1 VKCLLRDGLVG
12 AGVTFFDY
20 GCGRGEDL
28 ELLAAEGV
36 TCSGWD
42 PAYHPDAPR
51 HEADVVNLGY
61 VLNVIEDAQERA
73 GTLRAAYAL
82 CRRVL
87 AVAAQVV
94 LVGRGSTSV
103 EFGDGFV
110 TGRGTFQKLY
120 EQAELKDYLEA
131 QLGTEA
137 IPAGIGTFYV
147 FKDEERRQQFLAG
160 RFRRREILPRRR
172 LAEARLE
179 EDRLALEP
187 LAEAAAALGR
197 LPDASEFQGAAAVA
211 ERFGSLKRAFAALQR
226 MNGPEVW
233 EAIASRRREDLLVY
247 LALARFGK
255 RPPLSQLPPTLR
267 RDMRAFFG
275 TYAKACAEA
284 DVLLFRAGDAAAV
297 DEACKRSPVGKLL
310 PDDLYVHRDAL
321 DGLEPLLRVYEGCGR
336 AWLGEVEGANLIKF
350 HRRTG
355 KLSYL
360 AYPDFDTDPHPNLL
374 RCVRLNLRTR
384 QIDCYD
390 YAQSPNPPVL
400 HRKEIF
406 LPADDQRHEKF
417 ARLTAQEER
426 HGLLDDPSGIGTRQ
440 GWERRLSDRGFALKG
455 HRLVRQAGAA
465 EA

>member
-1 VKCLLRDGLVG
+1 MQRLRLDRLQHRRLVPDVRHALDRHQLGPATLL
-12 AGVTFFDY
+12 
-20 GCGRGEDL
+20 
-28 ELLAAEGV
+28 
-36 TCSGWD
+36 
-42 PAYHPDAPR
+42 
-51 HEADVVNLGY
+51 
-61 VLNVIEDAQERA
+61 
-73 GTLRAAYAL
+73 AAYAL
-82 CRRVL
+82 CRQVL
-87 AVAAQVV
+87 VVAAQVV
-94 LVGRGSTSV
+94 LAGRGSTSV

-120 EQAELKDYLEA
+120 EQAELKEYLEA

-137 IPAGIGTFYV
+137 VPAGIGTFYV
-147 FKDEERRQQFLAG
+147 FKDESRRQQFLAG

-172 LAEARLE
+172 IAEARLE

-197 LPDASEFQGAAAVA
+197 LPDASEFAGAAAVA

-226 MNGPEVW
+226 MNGVEVW
-233 EAIASRRREDLLVY
+233 EEIARRRREDLLVY

-267 RDMRAFFG
+267 RDMKAFFG

-284 DVLLFRAGDAAAV
+284 DGLLFRAGDGAAI

-310 PDDLYVHRDAL
+310 PDDLYVHRDGL

-360 AYPDFDTDPHPNLL
+360 AYPGFDTDPHPALS
-374 RCVRLNLRTR
+374 RCVRLNLRR
-384 QIDCYD
+384 
-390 YAQSPNPPVL
+390 S
-400 HRKEIF
+400 
-406 LPADDQRHEKF
+406 
-417 ARLTAQEER
+417 EE
-426 HGLLDDPSGIGTRQ
+426 H
-440 GWERRLSDRGFALKG
+440 
-455 HRLVRQAGAA
+455 HV
-465 EA
+465 